1 MVSNTE
7 FQIKYLSIQEL
18 VTLLVLRGI
27 SDGKHIIEVIDKE
40 FKFNSEYEQELISEL
55 ILDTKFSIL
64 N

>member
-1 MVSNTE
+1 MVSNIE

>member
-27 SDGKHIIEVIDKE
+27 SDGKHIVEVIDKE